1 MNLNAVCIST
11 CRLYPRRITILV
23 VKMTTLML
31 LVSVMTVSASTF
43 AQKITL
49 KEKNVSLDK
58 VLKKIRQQS
67 GYDFVYSDDI
77 LELTTPVTVELKDV
91 SIDEALKQSLQNQP
105 LIYHIEDKS
114 VTFKLKDGALLPAIA
129 VKTVAELNGKVV
141 DETGRPLPGATVTVV
156 GNINKTLTTDA
167 QGEFTLIGVEQ
178 NAKIAISYVGMTT
191 QSFIYTGQQ
200 NIAIMLQP
208 DPKELNAVVVVG
220 YGTQRKKD
228 LTGAV
233 SIVTSKDL
241 EDRPAT
247 NFGYSLEGKAAGVEV
262 IRPSG
267 KPQAGI
273 SIRIR
278 GTTSITAD
286 SEPLYIV
293 DGVQSATTYDL
304 NPADIESITILKDA
318 SSAAIYGASG
328 ANGVV
333 LITTKRGKNQ
343 KPVLTLST
351 YGGVSNVVKTLNVL
365 DRSQYIDLMTELNEV
380 ADWTKYKANTN
391 WQDVIFRDAYAQN
404 YQMALNG
411 GNENTQ
417 YYMSGGWIKEDG
429 VVRNNSVNR
438 YNFKVNLD
446 QKVGKIVKVGTSV
459 LFSRWFDRNI
469 ADNAGSGKG
478 GVIMNLLTSSPVI
491 DIFNPDG
498 SFTANPLR
506 LSFNNPAAY
515 TDGSVNGYNNSRFFG
530 NVYAEVNILSSL
542 KAKSLFGYD
551 YSTNRYNY
559 FLDPF
564 KTDYGRVNNGL
575 ADLNIS
581 QNNYWLNENTL
592 TFKKLIG
599 KHSIE
604 AFGGFS
610 MSRSAAESSE
620 IETKN
625 FSSSTVTTVNGGSVI
640 NKATGSRTAR
650 TNQAII
656 SRVNY
661 AFDDKYLVTGNFRA
675 DASSVF
681 GPDNRWGY
689 FPSFSVGWRLSQENF
704 LKDVPFLSDLKI
716 RYGWGKVGND
726 RISPYSYLGEVHVGD
741 NYVLGGVLNSG
752 TGPETPENR
761 DLKWETTIQ
770 NNLGIDV
777 SLFNS
782 RVNLSVDA
790 YKKQTRDLLFDKP
803 VALSSGF
810 SGALQNVGNL
820 QNKGIEF
827 ALNTK
832 NLVNDLKWE
841 TNLNLSINRNKVGYI
856 ADQVLP
862 VGAIE
867 QREEAAIIKEGYP
880 LGTFFGY
887 VAKGVDP
894 KTGMEQYED
903 FDNNGVLNNDDKR
916 VIGNA
921 NPKFTYGVTNYLSY
935 KNFNINIFF
944 QGVQGNQIFNAT
956 RIETEGLN
964 DFRNQSV
971 TVLNRWTTPGQVTSI
986 PKAVADDVNNSR
998 ISSRFIENG
1007 SYLRLKS
1014 ATLGYSFSTAI
1025 VQKLGLQKLS
1035 LYVTGENIFT
1045 SSKYSGFDPE
1055 VSAFAG
1061 QNGVSGI
1068 DFGTY
1073 PQVRTFIIGL
1083 NISL

>member
-1 MNLNAVCIST
+1 M
-11 CRLYPRRITILV
+11 
-23 VKMTTLML
+23 
-31 LVSVMTVSASTF
+31 
-43 AQKITL
+43 
-49 KEKNVSLDK
+49 
-58 VLKKIRQQS
+58 KKIRQQS

-77 LELTTPVTVELKDV
+77 LELTTPVTVDLQEV
-91 SIDEALKQSLQNQP
+91 TIDEALKQSLKGQP
-105 LIYHIEDKS
+105 LNYRIDDRS
-114 VTFKLKDGALLPAIA
+114 VTFKLMDGAFSKITAEQ
-129 VKTVAELNGKVV
+129 TVADVHGRVV
-141 DETGRPLPGATVTVV
+141 DETGRPLPGATITVI
-156 GNINKTLTTDA
+156 GNINKTVTTDA
-167 QGEFTLIGVEQ
+167 QGEFTLTGIDQ
-178 NAKIAISYVGMTT
+178 NATIAISYLGMTPQT
-191 QSFIYTGQQ
+191 LIYTGQQ
-200 NIAIMLQP
+200 NITITLQP

-273 SIRIR
+273 SIRVR
-278 GTTSITAD
+278 GTTSITAG

-293 DGVQSATTYDL
+293 DGVQSATTFDL

-328 ANGVV
+328 SNGVV

-343 KPVLTLST
+343 KPTLTLST
-351 YGGVSNVVKTLNVL
+351 YGGVSNVVKKLNVL
-365 DRSQYIDLMTELNEV
+365 DRNQYIDLMTELNEV

-391 WQDVIFRDAYAQN
+391 WQDVIFRDAYTQN
-404 YQMALNG
+404 YQLALNG
-411 GNENTQ
+411 GSDNTQ
-417 YYMSGGWIKEDG
+417 YYLSGGWIKDDG
-429 VVRNNSVNR
+429 VARNNSANR

-446 QKVGKIVKVGTSV
+446 QKVGKIVKVGTSI
-459 LFSRWFDRNI
+459 LFSRWFDRNVD
-469 ADNAGSGKG
+469 DNRGSGKG

-506 LSFNNPAAY
+506 LSFINPAAY
-515 TDGSVNGYNNSRFFG
+515 TDGAINGYNNSRFFG

-542 KAKSLFGYD
+542 KARSLFGYD
-551 YSTNRYNY
+551 YATDRYNY

-564 KTDYGRVNNGL
+564 KTDFGRVNNGL
-575 ADLNIS
+575 ANLNMNQS
-581 QNNYWLNENTL
+581 SYWLNENTL
-592 TFKKLIG
+592 TYKKSIN
-599 KHSIE
+599 KHSFE

-610 MSRSAAESSE
+610 MSRLSNEGSA

-640 NKATGSRTAR
+640 NSATGSRSAR

-661 AFDDKYLVTGNFRA
+661 AFDDKYLVTANFRA

-704 LKDVPFLSDLKI
+704 LKDVSFLSDLKI

-726 RISPYSYLGEVHVGD
+726 RIAAYSYFGKVGVGY

-752 TGPETPENR
+752 NAPETPENR

-770 NNLGIDV
+770 NNLGIDI

-820 QNKGIEF
+820 ENKGIEF
-827 ALNTK
+827 ALSTK
-832 NLVNDLKWE
+832 NLVGNFKWE
-841 TNLNLSINRNKVGYI
+841 TNLNLSVNRNKVGYI

-862 VGAIE
+862 VGAIY

-894 KTGMEQYED
+894 QTGMEQYED

-921 NPKFTYGVTNYLSY
+921 NPKFTYGVTNFISY

-986 PKAVADDVNNSR
+986 PKAVADDVSNSR

-1014 ATLGYSFSTAI
+1014 ATLGYSFSPAI
-1025 VQKLGLQKLS
+1025 VQKLGIQKLG

-1045 SSKYSGFDPE
+1045 SSKYSGYDPE

-1068 DFGTY
+1068 DYGTY

-1083 NISL
+1083 NVSL

>member
-1 MNLNAVCIST
+1 
-11 CRLYPRRITILV
+11 
-23 VKMTTLML
+23 MTTLL
-31 LVSVMTVSASTF
+31 LLISVMAVSAASY
-43 AQKITL
+43 AQNITI
-49 KEKNVSLDK
+49 KEEKASLDLI
-58 VLKKIRQQS
+58 LKKIRLQS

-77 LELTTPVTVELKDV
+77 LRLTTPVTIDLNNV
-91 SIDEALKQSLQNQP
+91 SIEEALRQSLKNQP
-105 LIYHIEDKS
+105 LLYRIEDRS
-114 VTFKLKDGALLPAIA
+114 VIIRIDHASGS
-129 VKTVAELNGKVV
+129 TVTSQSIDLRGKVT
-141 DETGRPLPGATVTVV
+141 DENGHPLPGATVTLK
-156 GNINKTLTTDA
+156 NKPAKTTLTNA
-167 QGEFTLIGVEQ
+167 QGEFLLTDVNPGDEI
-178 NAKIAISYVGMTT
+178 IISYVGKISQTIIVGT
-191 QSFIYTGQQ
+191 NQ
-200 NIAIMLQP
+200 NISVFLQS
-208 DPKELNAVVVVG
+208 DSKELNSVVVVG

-241 EDRPAT
+241 ENRPAT

-273 SIRIR
+273 SIRVR

-343 KPVLTLST
+343 KPTLTLST
-351 YGGVSNVVKTLNVL
+351 YGGVSKVVKKLNVL

-380 ADWTKYKANTN
+380 ADWSKYKANTN

-429 VVRNNSVNR
+429 VVRNNSINR

-459 LFSRWFDRNI
+459 LFSRWFDSNI
-469 ADNAGSGKG
+469 VDSRWSGKG

-530 NVYAEVNILSSL
+530 NAYAEVNILSSL

-551 YSTNRYNY
+551 YATNRYNY

-575 ADLNIS
+575 ANLNIN

-610 MSRSAAESSE
+610 MSRSAAESSA

-640 NKATGSRTAR
+640 NSATGSRSAR

-656 SRVNY
+656 SRINY

-689 FPSFSVGWRLSQENF
+689 FPSFSVGWRLSQEDF
-704 LKDVPFLSDLKI
+704 LKDISFLSDLKI

-726 RISPYSYLGEVHVGD
+726 RIDAYSYFGQVGVGY
-741 NYVLGGVLNSG
+741 NYVLGGVLSSG
-752 TGPETPENR
+752 TGPNTPENR
-761 DLKWETTIQ
+761 NLKWETTIQ
-770 NNLGIDV
+770 NNLGIDI

-820 QNKGIEF
+820 ENKGIEF
-827 ALNTK
+827 ALGTK
-832 NLVNDLKWE
+832 NLVGDLKWE
-841 TNLNLSINRNKVGYI
+841 TNLNLSVNRNKVGYI

-867 QREEAAIIKEGYP
+867 QREEASIIKEGYP

-894 KTGMEQYED
+894 QTGMEQYED

-921 NPKFTYGVTNYLSY
+921 NPKFTYGVSNSLTY
-935 KNFNINIFF
+935 KNFNVNIFF

-956 RIETEGLN
+956 RIETESLN
-964 DFRNQSV
+964 DFRNQSSV
-971 TVLNRWTTPGQVTSI
+971 VLNRWTTPGQITNI
-986 PKAVADDVNNSR
+986 PKAVADDVTNTR

-1014 ATLGYSFSTAI
+1014 ATIGYSFSQAI
-1025 VQKLGLQKLS
+1025 TQKLGIQKLG

-1055 VSAFAG
+1055 VSAFG
-1061 QNGVSGI
+1061 GRNGVSGI

-1073 PQVRTFIIGL
+1073 PQVRAFIVGL
-1083 NISL
+1083 NVTL

>member
-1 MNLNAVCIST
+1 MNFNVLCINAH
-11 CRLYPRRITILV
+11 RLYPPRIIFLV
-23 VKMTTLML
+23 MKMTTIVL
-31 LVSVMTVSASTF
+31 LISVMTVSASTF
-43 AQKITL
+43 AQKISI

-77 LELTTPVTVELKDV
+77 LVLTTPVTVDLKDA
-91 SIDEALKQSLQNQP
+91 SIDDALKQSLKNQP
-105 LIYHIEDKS
+105 LNYYIEDKS
-114 VTFKLKDGALLPAIA
+114 VIFKLKDGAILQAA
-129 VKTVAELNGKVV
+129 AGQNVADIHGKVI

-156 GNINKTLTTDA
+156 GNTNKTVITDA
-167 QGEFTLIGVEQ
+167 QGEFTLTDIEQ
-178 NAKIAISYVGMTT
+178 NAKLAISYVGMTT

-200 NIAIMLQP
+200 NISIILQP
-208 DPKELNAVVVVG
+208 NAKELNAVVVVG

-273 SIRIR
+273 SIRVR

-351 YGGVSNVVKTLNVL
+351 YGGVSNVVKRLNVL

-391 WQDVIFRDAYAQN
+391 WQDVIFRDAYTQN
-404 YQMALNG
+404 YQLALNG
-411 GNENTQ
+411 GSDNTQ
-417 YYMSGGWIKEDG
+417 YYVSGGWIKDDG
-429 VVRNNSVNR
+429 VARNNSANR

-446 QKVGKIVKVGTSV
+446 QKVGKIFKVGTSV
-459 LFSRWFDRNI
+459 LFSRWFDSNVD
-469 ADNAGSGKG
+469 DNRGSGKG

-515 TDGSVNGYNNSRFFG
+515 TDGAINGYNNSRFFG

-551 YSTNRYNY
+551 YATNRYNY

-564 KTDYGRVNNGL
+564 KTDFGRVNNGL
-575 ADLNIS
+575 ANLNMN
-581 QNNYWLNENTL
+581 QNSYWLNENTL
-592 TFKKLIG
+592 TYKKLIG

-610 MSRSAAESSE
+610 MSKSSYEGSA

-640 NKATGSRTAR
+640 NSATGSRSAR

-661 AFDDKYLVTGNFRA
+661 AFNDKYLVTGNFRA

-704 LKDVPFLSDLKI
+704 LKDVSFLSDLKI

-726 RISPYSYLGEVHVGD
+726 RIAAYSYFGQVGVGY

-752 TGPETPENR
+752 TGPDTPENR

-770 NNLGIDV
+770 NNLGIDI

-820 QNKGIEF
+820 ENKGIEF
-827 ALNTK
+827 ALSTK
-832 NLVNDLKWE
+832 NLVGDFKWE

-862 VGAIE
+862 VGAIY

-894 KTGMEQYED
+894 QTGMEQYED
-903 FDNNGVLNNDDKR
+903 FDNNGILNNDDKR

-921 NPKFTYGVTNYLSY
+921 NPKFTYGITNYLSY

-971 TVLNRWTTPGQVTSI
+971 TVLNRWTSPGQVTNI
-986 PKAVADDVNNSR
+986 PKAVADDVSNTR

-1014 ATLGYSFSTAI
+1014 ATLGYSFSPAI
-1025 VQKLGLQKLS
+1025 VKKLGIQKLG

-1068 DFGTY
+1068 DYGTY
-1073 PQVRTFIIGL
+1073 PQVRTFIVGL

>member
-11 CRLYPRRITILV
+11 RRLYPRRIIILV

-31 LVSVMTVSASTF
+31 LISVMTVSASTF

-77 LELTTPVTVELKDV
+77 LALTTPVTVDLKNA

-105 LIYHIEDKS
+105 LNYRIEDRS
-114 VTFKLKDGALLPAIA
+114 VTFKLKDGAILPVFK
-129 VKTVAELNGKVV
+129 VKTVADIHGKVV
-141 DETGRPLPGATVTVV
+141 DETGRPLPGATITVT
-156 GNINKTLTTDA
+156 GNINKTLTTDT

-178 NAKIAISYVGMTT
+178 NAKISISYVGMIT

-200 NIAIMLQP
+200 NMSIMLQP
-208 DPKELNAVVVVG
+208 DAKELNAVVVVG

-273 SIRIR
+273 SIRVR

-293 DGVQSATTYDL
+293 DGVKSSITYDL

-343 KPVLTLST
+343 KSVLTLST
-351 YGGVSNVVKTLNVL
+351 YGGVSNVAKKLKVL

-391 WQDVIFRDAYAQN
+391 WQDVIFRDAYTQN
-404 YQMALNG
+404 YQLALSG
-411 GNENTQ
+411 GSDNTQ
-417 YYMSGGWIKEDG
+417 YYVSGGWIKDDG
-429 VVRNNSVNR
+429 VARNNSANR

-459 LFSRWFDRNI
+459 LFSRWFDRNVT
-469 ADNAGSGKG
+469 DSKSSGKG

-515 TDGSVNGYNNSRFFG
+515 TDGAINGYNKSRFFG
-530 NVYAEVNILSSL
+530 NLYAEVNILSSL

-551 YSTNRYNY
+551 YATDRYNY

-575 ADLNIS
+575 AQLNMNQDS
-581 QNNYWLNENTL
+581 YWLNENTL
-592 TFKKLIG
+592 TYKKFIG

-610 MSRSAAESSE
+610 MSRSASEGSE

-640 NKATGSRTAR
+640 NKATGARSAR

-704 LKDVPFLSDLKI
+704 LKDVSFLSDLKI

-726 RISPYSYLGEVHVGD
+726 GIKAYSYFGKVGVGY

-752 TGPETPENR
+752 TGPDTPENR

-770 NNLGIDV
+770 NNLGIDI

-887 VAKGVDP
+887 VAKGVDAQ
-894 KTGMEQYED
+894 TGMEQYED

-921 NPKFTYGVTNYLSY
+921 NPKFTYGITNYLSY

-971 TVLNRWTTPGQVTSI
+971 TVLNRWTTPGQVTNI
-986 PKAVADDVNNSR
+986 PKAVADDVSNTR

-1007 SYLRLKS
+1007 SYVRLKS
-1014 ATLGYSFSTAI
+1014 ATLGYSFSPAI
-1025 VQKLGLQKLS
+1025 VQKLGLQKLG

-1068 DFGTY
+1068 DYGTY
-1073 PQVRTFIIGL
+1073 PQVRTFIVGL
-1083 NISL
+1083 NISF

>member
-1 MNLNAVCIST
+1 M
-11 CRLYPRRITILV
+11 
-23 VKMTTLML
+23 KMTTLL
-31 LVSVMTVSASTF
+31 LLITVMTVSAASY

-49 KEKNVSLDK
+49 KEDKASLDII
-58 VLKKIRQQS
+58 LRKIRIQS

-77 LELTTPVTVELKDV
+77 LRVTTPVSLEVNNVSVE
-91 SIDEALKQSLQNQP
+91 EALKQSLKNQP
-105 LIYHIEDKS
+105 LIYHIEDRS
-114 VTFKLKDGALLPAIA
+114 VIIK
-129 VKTVAELNGKVV
+129 V
-141 DETGRPLPGATVTVV
+141 DEQKVETITRLINSNIDLRGRVTDEDGNPLLGATVTLK
-156 GNINKTLTTDA
+156 GNPAKTTLTNM
-167 QGEFTLIGVEQ
+167 QGEFVLPDIDPANE
-178 NAKIAISYVGMTT
+178 IIISYIGKISQTIT
-191 QSFIYTGQQ
+191 AGTRQ
-200 NIAIMLQP
+200 NIVIVLHAEAMG
-208 DPKELNAVVVVG
+208 LNEVVVVG
-220 YGTQRKKD
+220 YGAQRKKD

-262 IRPSG
+262 QRPSG
-267 KPQAGI
+267 KPQAGV
-273 SIRIR
+273 SIRVR
-278 GTTSITAD
+278 GTTSITAN
-286 SEPLYIV
+286 SEPIYIV
-293 DGVQSATTYDL
+293 DGVQSATTYDI
-304 NPADIESITILKDA
+304 NPTDIESITILKDA
-318 SSAAIYGASG
+318 SSSAIYGAAG

-343 KPVLTLST
+343 KPVLTLSA
-351 YGGVSNVVKTLNVL
+351 YGGVSNVLKKLDVL
-365 DRSQYIDLMTELNEV
+365 DRGQYIDLMTELNEV

-404 YQMALNG
+404 YQLSLNG
-411 GNENTQ
+411 GSDNTQ
-417 YYMSGGWIKEDG
+417 YYISGGWIKEDG

-469 ADNAGSGKG
+469 DDNKGSGRG

-515 TDGSVNGYNNSRFFG
+515 TDGAVNGYNNSRFFG
-530 NVYAEVNILSSL
+530 NLYAEVNILSSL

-551 YSTNRYNY
+551 YATDRYNY

-564 KTDYGRVNNGL
+564 KTDFGRVNNGL
-575 ADLNIS
+575 ANLNMN
-581 QNNYWLNENTL
+581 QNAYWLNENTL
-592 TFKKLIG
+592 TYKKFIG

-610 MSRSAAESSE
+610 MSRSSYEGSA

-625 FSSSTVTTVNGGSVI
+625 FSSSTVTTVNGGSII
-640 NKATGSRTAR
+640 NSATGSRTAR

-656 SRVNY
+656 GRVNY
-661 AFDDKYLVTGNFRA
+661 AFDDKYLFTGNFRA

-704 LKDVPFLSDLKI
+704 LKDVSFLSDLKI

-726 RISPYSYLGEVHVGD
+726 RIAPYSYFGQVGVGY
-741 NYVLGGVLNSG
+741 NYVLGGNLSSG
-752 TGPETPENR
+752 TGPNTPENR

-770 NNLGIDV
+770 NNLGIDI

-841 TNLNLSINRNKVGYI
+841 TSLNLSINRNKVGYI

-862 VGAIE
+862 VGAIY

-894 KTGMEQYED
+894 QTGMEQYED
-903 FDNNGVLNNDDKR
+903 FDNNGILNNDDKR

-921 NPKFTYGVTNYLSY
+921 NPKFTYGITNFLSY

-964 DFRNQSV
+964 DFRNQSSA
-971 TVLNRWTTPGQVTSI
+971 VLNRWTTPGQITNI
-986 PKAVADDVNNSR
+986 PKAVADDVSNTR

-1014 ATLGYSFSTAI
+1014 LTLGYSFSPTI
-1025 VQKLGLQKLS
+1025 VKKLGIQKLG
-1035 LYVTGENIFT
+1035 LYVTGENVFT

-1068 DFGTY
+1068 DYGTY
-1073 PQVRTFIIGL
+1073 PQVRAFIVGL
-1083 NISL
+1083 NVSL